1 MLQNKI
7 FHNFIIEI
15 FKSFLIILFGLS
27 MIALTVRAVNFLDL
41 IVDSGYSVSTYFKY
55 SLLNLL
61 GISVKFIPLSF
72 LISLSIFVL
81 KHLNDN
87 EFIILW
93 TSGVKKI
100 SLVKIFVFISC
111 LTAFTYLIFSTF
123 LTPLSLNKSRGILND
138 NTFNSF
144 LPTVKAQRFSD
155 SFKGFTFFVE
165 KKVNNQ
171 IKNVFIHD
179 TGNNLK
185 NLSPNVNQTNDTT
198 ILAESGIIDNK
209 KLLLIN
215 GQIIS
220 TKKNVKNEIID
231 FEQLIVSLD
240 SLDTTTIKKPKIQ
253 ETSTIELLKCLMKQ
267 NVNTKLCNDDYKKEI
282 IATLNRRVVIPFYIP
297 IIALICAMPLIKTK
311 KIYLN
316 KFFCFFYSFFLLV
329 FTEIAVRYTGL
340 SNLILFTFILIPIFL
355 YILIYFFLSYK
366 FSRELKYE

>member
-1 MLQNKI
+1 MDFWCKKD
-7 FHNFIIEI
+7 FFSKNFCI
-15 FKSFLIILFGLS
+15 
-27 MIALTVRAVNFLDL
+27 NFLFNSL
-41 IVDSGYSVSTYFKY
+41 YLFNIFYF
-55 SLLNLL
+55 N
-61 GISVKFIPLSF
+61 
-72 LISLSIFVL
+72 
-81 KHLNDN
+81 
-87 EFIILW
+87 
-93 TSGVKKI
+93 
-100 SLVKIFVFISC
+100 
-111 LTAFTYLIFSTF
+111 
-123 LTPLSLNKSRGILND
+123 PLSLNKSRGILNE

-267 NVNTKLCNDDYKKEI
+267 NVNTKLCNDDYKKK
-282 IATLNRRVVIPFYIP
+282 LSQH
-297 IIALICAMPLIKTK
+297 L
-311 KIYLN
+311 
-316 KFFCFFYSFFLLV
+316 
-329 FTEIAVRYTGL
+329 TEEW
-340 SNLILFTFILIPIFL
+340 LFHFIFQ
-355 YILIYFFLSYK
+355 
-366 FSRELKYE
+366 